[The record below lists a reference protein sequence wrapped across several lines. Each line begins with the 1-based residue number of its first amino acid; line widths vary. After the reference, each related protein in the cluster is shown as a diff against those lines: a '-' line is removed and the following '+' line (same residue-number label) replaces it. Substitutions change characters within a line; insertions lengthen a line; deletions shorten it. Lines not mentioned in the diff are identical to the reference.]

1 MFKNKS
7 EQMTPEE
14 LEMANEIL
22 ELERQKKE
30 KELADMA
37 KKKEKEIKRL
47 EKEQA
52 KINGIPY
59 DDVSQKKV
67 KEIAQETSREEEQ
80 FITDNQNNINTQ
92 DLKKDDVTFNNS
104 LKSFL
109 RGIDPKKKKRRYEVL
124 IENLYGFAAGGS
136 KEAIRAI
143 ITMVE
148 RIEGRPGINQS
159 NGDEDKDNTL
169 AQEIHALAEV
179 VRNKDKS
186 EDGGQG
192 S

>member
-1 MFKNKS
+1 MAKS
-7 EQMTPEE
+7 KTPQEMSSEE

-22 ELERQKKE
+22 ELERLQKE
-30 KELADMA
+30 KEL
-37 KKKEKEIKRL
+37 KKAVKKQEKELEKL

-52 KINGIPY
+52 KLNGIPY
-59 DDVSQKKV
+59 EEKKKV
-67 KEIAQETSREEEQ
+67 KETAQEA
-80 FITDNQNNINTQ
+80 NQENQDINNNTTQQ
-92 DLKKDDVTFNNS
+92 DLKNDDVTFNNS

-143 ITMVE
+143 ITMIE
-148 RIEGRPGINQS
+148 RIEGRPGINQN

-179 VRNKDKS
+179 VRSKNNK
-186 EDGGQG
+186 EDGDQG

>member
-1 MFKNKS
+1 MAKS
-7 EQMTPEE
+7 KTPQEMSSEE

-22 ELERQKKE
+22 ELERLQKE
-30 KELADMA
+30 KEL
-37 KKKEKEIKRL
+37 KKAVKKQEKELEKL

-52 KINGIPY
+52 KLNGIPY
-59 DDVSQKKV
+59 EEKKKV
-67 KEIAQETSREEEQ
+67 KETAQEA
-80 FITDNQNNINTQ
+80 NQENQDINNNTTQQ
-92 DLKKDDVTFNNS
+92 DLKNDDVTFNNS

-148 RIEGRPGINQS
+148 RIEGRPGIS
-159 NGDEDKDNTL
+159 NNNTNDEKEDTIAN
-169 AQEIHALAEV
+169 EIHALTEAIKGNEIKKEE
-179 VRNKDKS
+179 N
-186 EDGGQG
+186 EQC
-192 S
+192 

>member
-1 MFKNKS
+1 MAKS
-7 EQMTPEE
+7 KTPQEMSSEE

-22 ELERQKKE
+22 ELERQQKEKKLREAVKKQE
-30 KELADMA
+30 KEL
-37 KKKEKEIKRL
+37 KKL

-52 KINGIPY
+52 KLNGTPY
-59 DDVSQKKV
+59 EEQKKV
-67 KEIAQETSREEEQ
+67 KETAQEA
-80 FITDNQNNINTQ
+80 NQENQDINNNTTQQ
-92 DLKKDDVTFNNS
+92 DLKNEDVTFNNS

-148 RIEGRPGINQS
+148 RIEGRPGINQ
-159 NGDEDKDNTL
+159 NTGDEDKENPL
-169 AQEIHALAEV
+169 AQEIHALAEIMRDKNV
-179 VRNKDKS
+179 KKDGDKS
-186 EDGGQG
+186 T
-192 S
+192 